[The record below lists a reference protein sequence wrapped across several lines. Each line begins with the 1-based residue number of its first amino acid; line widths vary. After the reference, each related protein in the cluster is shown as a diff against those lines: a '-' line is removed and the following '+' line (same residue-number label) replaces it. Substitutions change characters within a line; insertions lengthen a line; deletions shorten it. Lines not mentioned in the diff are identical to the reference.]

1 MNEKGIEAEEF
12 TMLEFA
18 TQTDKEFEEEILSG
32 YSAMMSTIYRK
43 YTNFTQDEVRIKT
56 LNILH
61 KHILQ
66 RLSESLQAKDKKVL
80 KLKQIKEI
88 VKE

>member
-1 MNEKGIEAEEF
+1 
-12 TMLEFA
+12 
-18 TQTDKEFEEEILSG
+18 
-32 YSAMMSTIYRK
+32 MMSTIYRK

-66 RLSESLQAKDKKVL
+66 RLSESLQAKDRKVL
-80 KLKQIKEI
+80 KLKKIKEI